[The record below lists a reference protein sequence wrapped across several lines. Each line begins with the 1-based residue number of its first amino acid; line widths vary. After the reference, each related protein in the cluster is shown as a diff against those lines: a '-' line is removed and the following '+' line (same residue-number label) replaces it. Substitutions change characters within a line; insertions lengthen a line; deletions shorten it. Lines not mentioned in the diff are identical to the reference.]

1 MSSFAGNTLLI
12 SPEVLLKEGLLAEEQ
27 VRPLRVLPTARV
39 DYSLVCAR
47 KDVMLRKAFE
57 RFCERGDGEFEGFC
71 SENSWWL
78 EDYAL
83 FKALRDASGK
93 PWYVW
98 SAVLRDRDR
107 EALTRKRLSLKAA
120 VEREKFS
127 QFVFAKQW
135 RELRKHCM
143 MRSVEIIGD
152 MPFYVCY
159 DGADVWTRPE
169 LFCLD
174 AEKKPKFV
182 GGAPPDYFS
191 RKGQLWGNPV
201 YDWKA
206 MEGAG
211 FDFWMARIMHSLK
224 AFDVLRLDHFRGF
237 VAYWRVPFP
246 ARDARKG
253 RWLRVPSGAFFGRL
267 RSVVP
272 SLPFVAE
279 DLGLITDA
287 VRKCVRSLGVP
298 GMRVLLF
305 AFDGSRRNPHLPE
318 NHVENCVV
326 FTGTHDTNTVRG
338 WFADEATAK
347 QRKALFKYL
356 GKTVSEKPVSREFV
370 RLALASKAN
379 LSIVPLQDVLGLGSE
394 ARMNKPA
401 TRRGNWEWRLTL
413 DEMAS
418 EKMKEFGEM
427 TVEFDRACSVS

>member
-12 SPEVLLKEGLLAEEQ
+12 SPEVLLEEELLTGEQ
-27 VRPLRVLPTARV
+27 VRSLRVLPTARV
-39 DYSLVCAR
+39 DYSLVCVR

-57 RFCERGDGEFEGFC
+57 RFCERGDPEFEGFC

-107 EALTRKRLSLKAA
+107 EALALKRLSLKLA
-120 VEREKFS
+120 VEREKFG

-135 RELRKHCM
+135 RGLRKHC
-143 MRSVEIIGD
+143 RKRNVGIIGD
-152 MPFYVCY
+152 VPFYVCY
-159 DGADVWTRPE
+159 DSADVWTRPE

-174 AEKKPKFV
+174 AAKKPRFV
-182 GGAPPDYFS
+182 GGVPPDYFS

-206 MEGAG
+206 MERAG
-211 FDFWMARIMHSLK
+211 FDFWMDRIMHSLK
-224 AFDVLRLDHFRGF
+224 VFDVLRLDHFRGF
-237 VAYWRVPFP
+237 TAYWRVPFP
-246 ARDARKG
+246 ASDARKG
-253 RWLRVPSGAFFGRL
+253 RWVRVPSGAFFGRL

-272 SLPFVAE
+272 SLPFIAE
-279 DLGLITDA
+279 DLGLITEA
-287 VRKCVRSLGVP
+287 VRRCVRSLGVP

-318 NHVENCVV
+318 NHVGNCVV

-347 QRKALFKYL
+347 QRKALFRYL
-356 GKTVSEKPVSREFV
+356 GKTVSEKHVSREIV

-379 LSIVPLQDVLGLGSE
+379 LSIVPLQDVLGLGSK
-394 ARMNKPA
+394 ARMNDPA
-401 TRRGNWEWRLTL
+401 RRRSNWEWRATQDHMRRGEL
-413 DEMAS
+413 E
-418 EKMKEFGEM
+418 EFGEM
-427 TVEFDRACSVS
+427 TEEFNRTQTAS